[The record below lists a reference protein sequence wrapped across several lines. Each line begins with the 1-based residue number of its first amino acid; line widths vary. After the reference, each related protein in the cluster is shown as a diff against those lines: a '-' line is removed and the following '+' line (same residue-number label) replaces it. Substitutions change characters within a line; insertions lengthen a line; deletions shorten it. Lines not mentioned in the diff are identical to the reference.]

1 MHDHA
6 RATTLQGYG
15 SVYTNQWL
23 KWTRANVGDSPVSVN
38 REVPSYIHNDNI
50 AEAVG
55 CHVVTCEFCK
65 RYGMLAVSKNGVD
78 GLKSTQV
85 GLNILP
91 GDNQPAAIARDGPR
105 DGRTRNLD
113 HLRGDVVSVVGL

>member
-1 MHDHA
+1 MN
-6 RATTLQGYG
+6 LK
-15 SVYTNQWL
+15 YTPVVL
-23 KWTRANVGDSPVSVN
+23 IPLFILCIVVG
-38 REVPSYIHNDNI
+38 
-50 AEAVG
+50 
-55 CHVVTCEFCK
+55 
-65 RYGMLAVSKNGVD
+65 YGMLAVSKNGVD

>member
-1 MHDHA
+1 M
-6 RATTLQGYG
+6 RM
-15 SVYTNQWL
+15 S
-23 KWTRANVGDSPVSVN
+23 
-38 REVPSYIHNDNI
+38 E
-50 AEAVG
+50 
-55 CHVVTCEFCK
+55 

-78 GLKSTQV
+78 DLKSTQV
-85 GLNILP
+85 DLNILP